1 MNSRIWALCGATF
14 VAFIYGATFIVAKDV
29 MPTYIQPFG
38 FILLRVLGAT
48 VLFWIL
54 GLFAPKE
61 KIDKKDFPRIA
72 AAAFF
77 GVALNMLTFF
87 KGLSMTSPISASVIM
102 VSTPI
107 VVLLF
112 SAIFLKEGLGLRK
125 ISGVL
130 IGMSGTVILIVY
142 GSVSAGAESS
152 QIGNLLVFVNAV
164 SYAMYLILIKKLITK
179 YHAFSF
185 IKYIYSFGLLFVL
198 PFGFNEIQQ
207 VNWTIIPNVI
217 WLEIGFVLLFTTFF
231 AYLIN
236 LMSMRYLKP
245 TTLSV
250 FIYLQPLFASVIA
263 ISLGKDSL
271 GPIKLIAALLI
282 FIGVYLVSF
291 KKKEEKQLD

>member
-1 MNSRIWALCGATF
+1 MCGATF

-87 KGLSMTSPISASVIM
+87 KGLSLTSPISASVIM

-130 IGMSGTVILIVY
+130 IGMSGTVVLIVY

-152 QIGNLLVFVNAV
+152 QIGNLLVFVNAI

-236 LMSMRYLKP
+236 LMSM
-245 TTLSV
+245 
-250 FIYLQPLFASVIA
+250 
-263 ISLGKDSL
+263 
-271 GPIKLIAALLI
+271 
-282 FIGVYLVSF
+282 
-291 KKKEEKQLD
+291 

>member
-112 SAIFLKEGLGLRK
+112 SAMFLKEGLGLRK

-130 IGMSGTVILIVY
+130 IGMSGTVVLIVY
-142 GSVSAGAESS
+142 GSVSGGAESS

-207 VNWTIIPNVI
+207 VNWTIIPNVV

>member
-54 GLFAPKE
+54 GLLAPKE

-130 IGMSGTVILIVY
+130 IGMSGTVVLIVY
-142 GSVSAGAESS
+142 GSVSGDAASS

-291 KKKEEKQLD
+291 KNKEGKQLD

>member
-87 KGLSMTSPISASVIM
+87 KGLSLTSPISASVIM

-130 IGMSGTVILIVY
+130 IGMSGTVVLIVY

-152 QIGNLLVFVNAV
+152 QIGNLLVFVNAI

-250 FIYLQPLFASVIA
+250 FIYLQPLFSSVIA

-291 KKKEEKQLD
+291 KKKQKQFS

>member
-14 VAFIYGATFIVAKDV
+14 VAFIYGTTFIVAKDV

-130 IGMSGTVILIVY
+130 IGMSGTVVLIVY
-142 GSVSAGAESS
+142 GSVSGGAESS

-291 KKKEEKQLD
+291 KKKQKRFS

>member
-14 VAFIYGATFIVAKDV
+14 VAFIYGTTFIVAKDV

-291 KKKEEKQLD
+291 KKKQKRFS

>member
-72 AAAFF
+72 SAAFF

-250 FIYLQPLFASVIA
+250 FIYLQPLFSSVIA

-291 KKKEEKQLD
+291 KKKQKRFS

>member
-87 KGLSMTSPISASVIM
+87 KGLSLTSPISASVIM

-130 IGMSGTVILIVY
+130 IGMSGTFVLIVY

-152 QIGNLLVFVNAV
+152 QIGNLLVFVNAI

-250 FIYLQPLFASVIA
+250 FIYLQPLFSSVIA

-291 KKKEEKQLD
+291 KKKQKRFS

>member
-207 VNWTIIPNVI
+207 VNWTIIPNVV

>member
-87 KGLSMTSPISASVIM
+87 KGLSLTSPISASVIM

-130 IGMSGTVILIVY
+130 IGMSGTFVLIVY

-152 QIGNLLVFVNAV
+152 QIGNLLVFVNAI

-250 FIYLQPLFASVIA
+250 FIYLQPLFSSVIA

-271 GPIKLIAALLI
+271 GPIKLISALLI

-291 KKKEEKQLD
+291 KKKQKQFS